1 MNENQKKQ
9 LLEEA
14 KNYFANIREKIIA
27 KIEHR
32 ENRTDNMKK
41 ERSGIILSD
50 AIAQQILM
58 AHNQDQIENLK
69 QLYPSPYFTRCDFT
83 INDEQKIMYFGK
95 FSFSDESIY
104 SWITPAAALR
114 FENPGVASYGRPDG
128 KTQTGLIERKDNYM
142 IVDGKILF
150 FSTESTSH
158 PRELIYQEKFTRQ
171 KSGFILPEVI
181 EQMEK
186 SQDQVIRAHH
196 DGPFII
202 AGPAGSGKTTLAL
215 HRVAYLIQSPETSEF
230 FRPETILVLV
240 QDSGSK
246 KYFSQL
252 LPDLG
257 IKGVEI
263 ITFAQWSQ
271 TILKLEDHNL
281 LTDYETSEEEKIKY
295 EYAKLKALS
304 ELPLIDYNNNI
315 YRLLEKIYD
324 QYFTPKQ
331 KNIFTWQKQKKLLDR
346 FDFTIL
352 LACYQKQHGQ
362 FKIEKEYYEQLSDGR
377 HRKRKISFPAQ
388 YNLIIVDEFQN
399 YLPQQLAILNS
410 CINPRLKS
418 LVYVGDLSQ
427 QTQLGTIRNLA
438 SIGIEINQERLVKL
452 EKVYRNTKEI
462 LNYIKKIGYQI
473 EVPDQIKNG
482 VPVIEKELENIP
494 SEIEYITKQLTEK
507 NVAVGIL
514 SRHKDY
520 LAQFKEHF
528 KNDHTIHCLSFYEA
542 QGVEFDC
549 VFIVGPTK
557 TPAVYAGVTTELMTE
572 ISAIEK
578 DLLYVALTRAI
589 SKLYIL
595 S

>member
-14 KNYFANIREKIIA
+14 KNYLANIREKIIA

>member
-1 MNENQKKQ
+1 MNENQKKHF
-9 LLEEA
+9 LDEA
-14 KNYFANIREKIIA
+14 KKHLDTIREKIVA
-27 KIEHR
+27 KIDYRDKRSNH
-32 ENRTDNMKK
+32 MKN
-41 ERSGIILSD
+41 ERGGVVISD

-58 AHNQDQIENLK
+58 AHNQEQIENLK

-83 INDEQKIMYFGK
+83 TNGEEKIMYFGK
-95 FSFSDESIY
+95 FSFSDENIY

-114 FENPGVASYGRPDG
+114 FENPGVTSYARPDG
-128 KTQTGLIERKDNYM
+128 KTQSGTIERKDSYM

-150 FSTESTSH
+150 FSTESIDH
-158 PRELIYQEKFTRQ
+158 PRELIHQEHFTKQ

-196 DGPFII
+196 DGPFVI

-215 HRVAYLIQSPETSEF
+215 HRVAYLIQSPETTEF
-230 FRPETILVLV
+230 FRPESILVLV

-246 KYFSQL
+246 NYFSQL

-257 IKGVEI
+257 IKSVSI
-263 ITFAQWSQ
+263 ITFAEWSK
-271 TILKLEDHNL
+271 TVLKIDDHKF
-281 LTDYETSEEEKIKY
+281 LTDYEISEEEKIKY
-295 EYAKLKALS
+295 EYAKLKTLTALS
-304 ELPLIDYNNNI
+304 AISYDKNI

-324 QYFTPKQ
+324 QHFTPEQ
-331 KNIFTWQKQKKLLDR
+331 KTILNWQKKNKRLDR

-352 LACYQKQHGQ
+352 LTCYQKQHGQ
-362 FKIEKEYYEQLSDGR
+362 FNIEKEYYEQLSDGR
-377 HRKRKISFPAQ
+377 HRKRVHAFPAQ

-427 QTQLGTIRNLA
+427 QTQLGTIRNLS
-438 SIGIEINQERLVKL
+438 SIGIDINQERLVKL

-473 EVPDQIKNG
+473 EVPAQIKDG
-482 VPVIEKELENIP
+482 VPVVELKLADIP
-494 SEIEYITKQLTEK
+494 AEIEYITNQLTEK

-514 SRHKDY
+514 SRQKDS
-520 LAQFKEHF
+520 LEKFKQHF
-528 KNDHTIHCLSFYEA
+528 QNDPSIHCLSFYEA

-549 VFIVGPTK
+549 VFIVGEIQKPLTYEGL
-557 TPAVYAGVTTELMTE
+557 TDELQAE
-572 ISAIEK
+572 LKAIEK

>member
-14 KNYFANIREKIIA
+14 KNYLANIREKIIA

-482 VPVIEKELENIP
+482 VPVVEKELENIP

>member
-1 MNENQKKQ
+1 MNEIQKNEF
-9 LLEEA
+9 LESA
-14 KNYFANIREKIIA
+14 KMHLKSMRDKIIA
-27 KIEHR
+27 KIDYR
-32 ENRTDNMKK
+32 EKRTDNMKK
-41 ERSGIILSD
+41 ERGGVILSD

-58 AHNQDQIENLK
+58 AHNLDQIENLK
-69 QLYPSPYFTRCDFT
+69 QLFPSPYFTRCDFG
-83 INDEQKIMYFGK
+83 INDELKTMYFGK
-95 FSFSDESIY
+95 FSFSDENIY

-114 FENPGVASYGRPDG
+114 FENPGVASYSRPDG
-128 KTQTGLIERKDNYM
+128 LVQSGIVERKDNYM
-142 IVDGKILF
+142 IVDGKIIFL
-150 FSTESTSH
+150 STESIGH
-158 PRELIYQEKFTRQ
+158 ARELVHQENFTKQ

-230 FRPETILVLV
+230 YRPETILVLV

-257 IKGVEI
+257 IKGVSI
-263 ITFAQWSQ
+263 VTFSEWSMKV
-271 TILKLEDHNL
+271 LKLEDHSF
-281 LTDYETSEEEKIKY
+281 LTDYKISEEEKIKY
-295 EYAKLKALS
+295 EYSKLQALNN
-304 ELPLIDYNNNI
+304 LPESDYSNNI
-315 YRLLEKIYD
+315 YRILEKAYD
-324 QYFTPKQ
+324 QYFNQEQ
-331 KNIFTWQKQKKLLDR
+331 KIILKWQKENKLLDR
-346 FDFTIL
+346 FDLTIL
-352 LACYQKQHGQ
+352 LSYYKKQHGQ
-362 FKIEKEYYEQLSDGR
+362 FNIENEYYEQLSNGSY
-377 HRKRKISFPAQ
+377 RKRKMSFSAQ

-399 YLPQQLAILNS
+399 YLPEQLAILNS

-427 QTQLGTIRNLA
+427 QTQLGTVRSLA
-438 SIGIEINQERLVKL
+438 SVGIEIDKERLVRL

-473 EVPDQIKNG
+473 EIPSQIKNG
-482 VPVIEKELENIP
+482 DPVVETKLNGQIN
-494 SEIEYITKQLTEK
+494 EIEFIQNQLNT
-507 NVAVGIL
+507 NTVAVGIL

-520 LAQFKEHF
+520 LTPF
-528 KNDHTIHCLSFYEA
+528 KNAFQDNAVVHCLSFYEA

-549 VFIVGPTK
+549 VFIVGDTNLKPN
-557 TPAVYAGVTTELMTE
+557 YANITLELAEE
-572 ISAIEK
+572 IAAIEK